1 MSGRA
6 AGSQSRKWWVVGGG
20 WRQNRGSGEKGNQR
34 RTTGKVGPPKE
45 NFGAC
50 PATHLPQTHRPHTGT
65 KPEVAPDV
73 CILSPTA
80 VYLSFCSLVRTLDH
94 CASMKTQLS
103 PPTDIYMTRDYTA
116 KYSVLAGVRAVE
128 SRGKVSDFC
137 FAVTGRGSAVAHG
150 LVWGRVSSFFS
161 LSFVIGAYQ

>member
-1 MSGRA
+1 MGVQQAAKVGSG
-6 AGSQSRKWWVVGGG
+6 GWWVVDGGRIAG
-20 WRQNRGSGEKGNQR
+20 PER
-34 RTTGKVGPPKE
+34 KVTNGGPPERWVRRKRTSVP
-45 NFGAC
+45 C